1 MARPSGRAIE
11 VHVMTT
17 YVIRRLIHI
26 FIVILLV
33 LTVVFFLTRLTG
45 DPVLFFVPMDT
56 APADLEEIRERRG
69 FNDPLYVQYG
79 RFMRDALQGDFG
91 DSLRQN
97 EPATNLVFRVIPAT
111 LELGAAALLL
121 SIVLGVPLGIFSAIH
136 RGSIADKTSTL
147 VAVLGLSVPAFWM
160 GLLLI
165 LLFSVYLGWLPT
177 SGRGSMAHLIMPAV
191 TLAAFSVARYARLAR
206 STMLDVLGQDYVR
219 TGRAKGLSENRV
231 IWVHALKNASIP
243 LITITGL
250 QAGHLL
256 GGAVIVEQVFSR
268 PGIGRLL
275 VQSLLNR
282 DFPVVMAAIVFVA
295 IVYTFMSLL
304 TDLAYAWANPEV
316 RLR

>member
-1 MARPSGRAIE
+1 
-11 VHVMTT
+11 MTA
-17 YVIRRLIHI
+17 YIIRRLIHI
-26 FIVILLV
+26 VIVIFMV

-56 APADLEEIRERRG
+56 APADLDEIRERRG
-69 FNDPLYVQYG
+69 FNDPLYVQYA
-79 RFMRDALQGDFG
+79 RFMSDALRGDFG
-91 DSLRQN
+91 DSLRQSDS
-97 EPATNLVFRVIPAT
+97 ATELVINRIPAT

-121 SIVLGVPLGIFSAIH
+121 SIVIGVPLGIFSAIH
-136 RGSIADKTSTL
+136 RGSIGDKLATL

-177 SGRGSMAHLIMPAV
+177 SGRGSFAHLIMPAV
-191 TLAAFSVARYARLAR
+191 TLAAFSIARYARLAR

-295 IVYTFMSLL
+295 IVYTFLSLL

>member
-1 MARPSGRAIE
+1 
-11 VHVMTT
+11 MTA
-17 YVIRRLIHI
+17 YILRRLSHSA
-26 FIVILLV
+26 IVIVLV

-56 APADLEEIRERRG
+56 APADLEEIRERMG
-69 FNDPLYVQYG
+69 FNDPLYVQYA
-79 RFMRDALQGDFG
+79 RFMADAAQGDFG
-91 DSLRQN
+91 ESLRQPD
-97 EPATNLVFRVIPAT
+97 PAANLVISRIPAT
-111 LELGAAALLL
+111 LELGLTALVI

-136 RGSIADKTSTL
+136 RGSIADKISTL
-147 VAVLGLSVPAFWM
+147 IAVLGLSVPAFWM
-160 GLLLI
+160 GLLLM
-165 LLFSVYLGWLPT
+165 LLFAVYLGWLPT
-177 SGRGSMAHLIMPAV
+177 GGRGSLAQLIMPAV

-219 TGRAKGLSENRV
+219 TGRAKGMSENRV

-243 LITITGL
+243 LITVTGL

-256 GGAVIVEQVFSR
+256 GGAVVVEQVFSW
-268 PGIGRLL
+268 PGMGRLL

-295 IVYTFMSLL
+295 LIYTLLSLL

-316 RLR
+316 RLQ

>member
-1 MARPSGRAIE
+1 
-11 VHVMTT
+11 MTA
-17 YVIRRLIHI
+17 YIIRRLIHI
-26 FIVILLV
+26 AIVIFLV

-56 APADLEEIRERRG
+56 APADLEEIRERMG
-69 FNDPLYVQYG
+69 FNDPLYVQYV
-79 RFMRDALQGDFG
+79 RFMADSLQGDFG
-91 DSLRQN
+91 ESLRQHDSAV
-97 EPATNLVFRVIPAT
+97 ELVINRIPAT
-111 LELGAAALLL
+111 LELGISALVL
-121 SIVLGVPLGIFSAIH
+121 SIVIGVPLGIYSAIH
-136 RGSIADKTSTL
+136 RGSIGDKVSTL
-147 VAVLGLSVPAFWM
+147 IAVLGLSVPAFWM

-177 SGRGSMAHLIMPAV
+177 GGRGSLAQLIMPAV
-191 TLAAFSVARYARLAR
+191 TLAAFSIARYARLAR

-231 IWVHALKNASIP
+231 IWLHALKNASIP

-256 GGAVIVEQVFSR
+256 GGAVVVEQVFSR
-268 PGIGRLL
+268 PGLGRLL

-282 DFPVVMAAIVFVA
+282 DFPVVMATIVFVA
-295 IVYTFMSLL
+295 LIYTMLSLL

-316 RLR
+316 RLQ

>member
-1 MARPSGRAIE
+1 MA
-11 VHVMTT
+11 T
-17 YVIRRLIHI
+17 YIARRLVHI
-26 FIVILLV
+26 LIVILMV

-56 APADLEEIRERRG
+56 APTDLEEIRERRG
-69 FNDPLYVQYG
+69 FNDPLYVQYF
-79 RFMRDALQGDFG
+79 RFMGDAVRGDFG
-91 DSLRQN
+91 DSLRQHD
-97 EPATNLVFRVIPAT
+97 PAAELVIRRIPAT
-111 LELGAAALLL
+111 LELGGAALLL
-121 SIVLGVPLGIFSAIH
+121 SIIVGVPLGIFSAIH
-136 RGSIADKTSTL
+136 RGSIGDKASTL

-177 SGRGSMAHLIMPAV
+177 GGRGSIQQLIMPAV

-256 GGAVIVEQVFSR
+256 GGAVVVEQVFSW
-268 PGIGRLL
+268 PGMGRLL

-295 IVYTFMSLL
+295 IVYTLMSLL